1 MTEIELC
8 ENACKCRMTVTKLLL
23 FNCSVEILKL
33 FPFLISVSYVAEL
46 CICTRRSG
54 RTKNVKSIQ
63 QIRNILSVLI
73 IMNNKKMTSDP
84 SKFNVWL

>member
-8 ENACKCRMTVTKLLL
+8 EIACKYRKTVTKLVL

-33 FPFLISVSYVAEL
+33 FLFFVSFVAEL
-46 CICTRRSG
+46 FICTRRSR

-63 QIRNILSVLI
+63 QIRNIL
-73 IMNNKKMTSDP
+73 
-84 SKFNVWL
+84 